1 MKFVVLACLVAVAAA
16 APQLRPVE
24 ILLDERTQGTDGSFS
39 YTYEAENG
47 IAMDV
52 SGRPGS
58 EGQSNMQGSYRFTLP
73 DGTLAEVRFFA
84 DENGYRAESPLI
96 PPVPAHAQ
104 EQIRIAQ
111 EQREQGITFP

>member
-1 MKFVVLACLVAVAAA
+1 MVLACLVAVAAA
-16 APQLRPVE
+16 AAAPQELRPVE

-58 EGQSNMQGSYRFTLP
+58 EGQSNMQGSYRWVFFLLP
-73 DGTLAEVRFFA
+73 YE
-84 DENGYRAESPLI
+84 
-96 PPVPAHAQ
+96 
-104 EQIRIAQ
+104 
-111 EQREQGITFP
+111 